1 MDGKNNGFL
10 LFPSSNFKSI
20 FVTYICPLII
30 VAMKFMNLLIKYRLW
45 LGILFL
51 GLAIFTN
58 LQAGFWPSFILYL
71 IAVVLI
77 LGHFLLGPMRLIQ
90 GFMEEGDVEGAKK
103 VIDSIWFPGL
113 LIKPVRSVYYT
124 IKGNLSMV
132 DQNYDDAEKMMKKG
146 LSLGG
151 SLTKQAEGPNKLQ
164 LGMLS
169 MQKGDIKQAESYI
182 RQAIRAGLPDNENNA
197 AAYLQLCSIM
207 MNKREFRAA
216 KEYFR
221 KAKGF
226 KPTTPQ
232 IVDQIKQIEKYITR
246 MPG

>member
-1 MDGKNNGFL
+1 MTT
-10 LFPSSNFKSI
+10 I
-20 FVTYICPLII
+20 
-30 VAMKFMNLLIKYRLW
+30 IKYRLW

-51 GLAIFTN
+51 ALAVFVNYQTS
-58 LQAGFWPSFILYL
+58 FWPSFILYFL
-71 IAVVLI
+71 AAILV
-77 LGHFLLGPMRLIQ
+77 LGHFLFGPMRLIQ
-90 GFMEEGDVEGAKK
+90 SHMEAGDMEAANK
-103 VIDSIWFPGL
+103 VVNSIIFPQL
-113 LIKPVRSVYYT
+113 LIKPMRSVYHT
-124 IKGNLSMV
+124 IKGNLAMV
-132 DQNYDDAEKMMKKG
+132 SQDFDTAEVHMKKS
-146 LSLGG
+146 LELGG
-151 SLTKQAEGPNKLQ
+151 GALTKQAEGPNKLQ

-169 MQKGDIKQAESYI
+169 MQKGNQKEAESYI

>member
-1 MDGKNNGFL
+1 MKWMN
-10 LFPSSNFKSI
+10 
-20 FVTYICPLII
+20 TII
-30 VAMKFMNLLIKYRLW
+30 RYRLW
-45 LGILFL
+45 I
-51 GLAIFTN
+51 GLALLALAVFVHYQTS
-58 LQAGFWPSFILYL
+58 FWPSFILYL
-71 IAVVLI
+71 LGVVLVA
-77 LGHFLLGPMRLIQ
+77 GHFLFGPMRLIQ
-90 GFMEEGDVEGAKK
+90 SYMEEGDMEGAKK
-103 VIDSIWFPGL
+103 VVDGIMFPGL
-113 LIKPVRSVYYT
+113 LIKPMRSVYYT
-124 IKGNLSMV
+124 IKGNLAMV
-132 DQNYDDAEKMMKKG
+132 SQDFDMAEKHMKK
-146 LSLGG
+146 SLDLGGG

-169 MQKGDIKQAESYI
+169 MQKGDMKNAESYI
-182 RQAIRAGLPDNENNA
+182 RQAIRAGLPDKENSA

-226 KPTTPQ
+226 KPVTPQ

>member
-1 MDGKNNGFL
+1 
-10 LFPSSNFKSI
+10 
-20 FVTYICPLII
+20 
-30 VAMKFMNLLIKYRLW
+30 MKWMTTLIKYRLY
-45 LGILFL
+45 LGVALL
-51 GLAIFTN
+51 ALAIYIN
-58 LQAGFWPSFILYL
+58 YEAGFWPAFIVYL
-71 IAVVLI
+71 VAVILI

-90 GFMEEGDVEGAKK
+90 NAMEQGDMEAAKK
-103 VIDSIWFPGL
+103 IVDGIMFPGL
-113 LIKPVRSVYYT
+113 LIKPVRSVYFT
-124 IKGNLSMV
+124 IKGNLAMV
-132 DQNYDDAEKMMKKG
+132 NQDYDSAEKHMKKS
-146 LSLGG
+146 LSLGGG

-169 MQKGDIKQAESYI
+169 MQKGNIKEAESYI
-182 RQAIRAGLPDNENNA
+182 RQAIRAGLPDKENNA

-226 KPTTPQ
+226 KPETPQ

>member
-1 MDGKNNGFL
+1 MKWLN
-10 LFPSSNFKSI
+10 I
-20 FVTYICPLII
+20 F
-30 VAMKFMNLLIKYRLW
+30 IKYRLW
-45 LGILFL
+45 LGIVLL
-51 GLAIFTN
+51 GVAIFTHM
-58 LQAGFWPSFILYL
+58 QTSFWPSFVLYL
-71 IAVVLI
+71 LAVIFI

-90 GFMEEGDVEGAKK
+90 SYMEEGDMEGAKK
-103 VIDSIWFPGL
+103 VVDSIWFPAI

-124 IKGNLSMV
+124 IKGNLDMV
-132 DQNYDDAEKMMKKG
+132 SQDYESAEKNMKKS

-151 SLTKQAEGPNKLQ
+151 GALTKQAEGPNKLQ
-164 LGMLS
+164 LGMLM
-169 MQKGDIKQAESYI
+169 MQKGDIRQAESLI
-182 RQAIRAGLPDNENNA
+182 RQAIRAGLPDKENNA

-216 KEYFR
+216 KEYFK

>member
-1 MDGKNNGFL
+1 MTT
-10 LFPSSNFKSI
+10 I
-20 FVTYICPLII
+20 
-30 VAMKFMNLLIKYRLW
+30 IKYRLW

-51 GLAIFTN
+51 ALAVFVNYQTS
-58 LQAGFWPSFILYL
+58 FWPSFILYFL
-71 IAVVLI
+71 AAILV
-77 LGHFLLGPMRLIQ
+77 LGHFLFGPMRLIQ
-90 GFMEEGDVEGAKK
+90 SHMEAGDMDAANK
-103 VIDSIWFPGL
+103 VVNSIIFPQL
-113 LIKPVRSVYYT
+113 LIKPMRSVYHT
-124 IKGNLSMV
+124 IKGNLAMV
-132 DQNYDDAEKMMKKG
+132 SQDFDTAEVHMKKS
-146 LSLGG
+146 LELGG
-151 SLTKQAEGPNKLQ
+151 GALTKQAEGPNKLQ

-169 MQKGDIKQAESYI
+169 MQKGNQKEAESYI

>member
-1 MDGKNNGFL
+1 
-10 LFPSSNFKSI
+10 
-20 FVTYICPLII
+20 
-30 VAMKFMNLLIKYRLW
+30 MKWINTIIKYRLW
-45 LGILFL
+45 LGIVFL
-51 GLAIFTN
+51 AAAIFVNYQTS
-58 LQAGFWPSFILYL
+58 FWPSFILYFL
-71 IAVVLI
+71 AVALI
-77 LGHFLLGPMRLIQ
+77 LGHFLFGPMRLIQ
-90 GFMEEGDVEGAKK
+90 AHMEAGDMEAANK
-103 VIDSIWFPGL
+103 VVNSIIFPQL
-113 LIKPVRSVYYT
+113 LIKPMRSVYHT
-124 IKGNLSMV
+124 IKGNLAMV
-132 DQNYDDAEKMMKKG
+132 SQDFDTAEIHMKKS
-146 LSLGG
+146 LDLGG
-151 SLTKQAEGPNKLQ
+151 GALTKQAEGPNKLQ

-169 MQKGDIKQAESYI
+169 MQKGNQKEAESYI

-207 MNKREFRAA
+207 MNKREYRAA